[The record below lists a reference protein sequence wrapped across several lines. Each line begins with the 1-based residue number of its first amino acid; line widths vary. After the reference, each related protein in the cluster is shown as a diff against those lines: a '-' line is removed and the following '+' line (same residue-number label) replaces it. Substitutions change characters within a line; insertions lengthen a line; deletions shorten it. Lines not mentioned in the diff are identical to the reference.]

1 MSFKNPGRLPTNLPF
16 SLCSPRSN
24 PLGSPLALQQ
34 NTRAAFQVTLSLPL
48 IAYRSSLLTVLPIL
62 LLFLSLQ
69 LQKALL
75 PTHKPCLPGNQI
87 DCPQNGSLAVSP
99 VSIPS
104 QPQPCGRAPWQP
116 SLFPPPVDSTN
127 LSLMPS
133 SPNLLLSPRSQ
144 LKQAPLLTQVSLLSE
159 Q

>member
-34 NTRAAFQVTLSLPL
+34 NTRAAFQVTLSPPL

-62 LLFLSLQ
+62 LLFPSLQ

-104 QPQPCGRAPWQP
+104 PSPSPAPEHLGSLPCSHLLWIPQIFP
-116 SLFPPPVDSTN
+116 SCLPPLTCCFLPD
-127 LSLMPS
+127 PS
-133 SPNLLLSPRSQ
+133 
-144 LKQAPLLTQVSLLSE
+144 
-159 Q
+159 